1 MGQEREN
8 FGFVSFGR
16 CSLILMY
23 LLDVLISCLLFYIF
37 ISFDI
42 EMGVFVFL
50 EMVGERK
57 DFSEP
62 FSYFSG
68 KPNYRALKFIVL
80 SQVVLICFS

>member
-37 ISFDI
+37 F
-42 EMGVFVFL
+42 
-50 EMVGERK
+50 R
-57 DFSEP
+57 
-62 FSYFSG
+62 
-68 KPNYRALKFIVL
+68 
-80 SQVVLICFS
+80 LI